1 MNDKL
6 QIKYDGELDI
16 AIGRSRKEVNWKN
29 KTVAWSAFL
38 NRIKDTHRTHE
49 TFSQYL
55 GMNKTMQSD
64 IKDIGG
70 FVGGF
75 IAGGRRK
82 IENVSHRQLVTLD
95 IDFGTMDIW
104 ADFKLMGF
112 AGAIY
117 STHKHSPDKPR
128 LRLIVPLDREVSRE
142 EYEPIARYIANEYD
156 INAFD
161 DTTFDVCRLM
171 YWPSSPKDGDYIF
184 EYSDGEWMSADD
196 ILNSYTDWTDASSWP
211 ISERVDKAVHSEI
224 KKQEVPTEKKGIV
237 GAFCRTYSISEAI
250 DKFLAEEYEACD
262 VENRFTYK
270 HGSTA
275 AGLVVYDDL
284 FAFSHHGTDPASGKL
299 CNAFDLVRVHKF
311 GIKDTDSK
319 ENTPANKFPS
329 YIAMQEFA
337 TNDVEVKK
345 VIAIE
350 RRKEIDAD
358 FNIEEEDIDW
368 ETNLKVDSNENPK
381 STVGNCRKIL
391 ENHKVFRGKIAYNEF
406 RNTVDI
412 LGDLPWRKMDAEL
425 NIWGNFDN
433 GQLIEWFEEN
443 YTITGKENIKI
454 ARLNTAD
461 SHRYHP
467 VKDYLNSLHWDGTPR
482 VDSVFIDYLGIED
495 NEYVRAATRK
505 SLVAAVSRIYSPG
518 IKFDYVIVF
527 VGKQGEKKST
537 LLSKLGK
544 DWFSDNF
551 DLKGT
556 NSDIEQI
563 LGTWIKEIQEL
574 SGFKKKDAERVKA
587 FISTRRDECRL
598 AFKEE
603 KGYFPRQCIFF
614 GTSNNYEFLN
624 DPTGNRRFWPMAT
637 DMSRRKK
644 DPWDDLNSNEVDQIW
659 AEAIHHYKQGETLY
673 LPEYLEKIANTV
685 QANFTESDD
694 RSGIV
699 SEFLDMLL
707 PENWN
712 KMDLC
717 DRRNYLHEDESMRA
731 QGISKRNRVSVA
743 EIWCELFHKDRVDM
757 VRRNTAEIYT
767 IMRKMNGWREGANQI
782 KVGEY
787 GWQKVFYRNTT
798 DQDG

>member
-1 MNDKL
+1 MSDKL

-29 KTVAWSAFL
+29 KTVDWSAFL

-224 KKQEVPTEKKGIV
+224 KKQEIPTEKKGIV

-319 ENTPANKFPS
+319 ENTPANKLPS

-337 TNDVEVKK
+337 TKDGEVRKTIAEERLESAKEDFEDFTEEDVVEV
-345 VIAIE
+345 
-350 RRKEIDAD
+350 
-358 FNIEEEDIDW
+358 EDDTW
-368 ETNLKVDSNENPK
+368 LEKLDVDSK
-381 STVGNCRKIL
+381 GVTKASITNCRLIF
-391 ENHKVFRGKIAYNEF
+391 ENHKAFKGKFAYNEF
-406 RNTVDI
+406 RNTNDVM
-412 LGDLPWRKMDAEL
+412 GNLPWRRVDKSM
-425 NIWGNFDN
+425 NIWNNFDN
-433 GQLIEWFEEN
+433 GHLSEWFERNFDISHES
-443 YTITGKENIKI
+443 KLKI
-454 ARLNTAD
+454 AKLNTFD
-461 SHRYHP
+461 MHRYHP
-467 VKDYLNSLHWDGTPR
+467 VRDYLNSLKWDGVKR
-482 VDSVFIDYLGIED
+482 VETVFIDNLGAAD
-495 NEYVRAATRK
+495 TPYTRAVTLK
-505 SLVAAVSRIYSPG
+505 SLVAAVARIFEPG
-518 IKFDYVIVF
+518 VKFDYVSVLVGEQG
-527 VGKQGEKKST
+527 VGKSVT
-537 LLSKLGK
+537 LQKLGK
-544 DWFSDNF
+544 SDKGWFSDNF

-556 NSDIEQI
+556 NQDVEQV
-563 LGTWIKEIQEL
+563 LGVWIKEIQEL
-574 SGFKKKDAERVKA
+574 AGFRGKDAEKVKS
-587 FISTRRDECRL
+587 FISSRQDECRL

-603 KGYFPRQCIFF
+603 KGYFPRQCVFF
-614 GTSNNYEFLN
+614 GTSNDYNFLN
-624 DPTGNRRFWPMAT
+624 DPSGNRRFWPIRT
-637 DMSRRKK
+637 YVQEPTKDFRRLE
-644 DPWDDLNSNEVDQIW
+644 DEVDQIW
-659 AEAIHHYKQGETLY
+659 AEAVQIYKNGESLFLDKNTEAMARRMQDDYRSIDEWEELIR
-673 LPEYLEKIANTV
+673 EYLDIEW
-685 QANFTESDD
+685 
-694 RSGIV
+694 
-699 SEFLDMLL
+699 
-707 PENWN
+707 PENW
-712 KMDLC
+712 KEMDLGS
-717 DRRNYLHEDESMRA
+717 RKLFLNGDELA
-731 QGISKRNRVSVA
+731 PKGEVKRDKFSVLD
-743 EIWCELFHKDRVDM
+743 IWCERFNGDIKIASSDAKRI
-757 VRRNTAEIYT
+757 RNA
-767 IMRKMNGWREGANQI
+767 MRKIEGWEEKVI
-782 KVGEY
+782 KVEGKSVR
-787 GWQKVFYRNTT
+787 GFYRIK
-798 DQDG
+798 

>member
-1 MNDKL
+1 MSNKL

-16 AIGRSRKEVNWKN
+16 AVGRSRKEVNWKN
-29 KTVAWSAFL
+29 KTVDWSSFL
-38 NRIKDTHRTHE
+38 NRIKDTHRSHE

-82 IENVSHRQLVTLD
+82 IENISHRQLVTLD

-311 GIKDTDSK
+311 GIKDDGVHEKTNASK
-319 ENTPANKFPS
+319 YPSFIAMENLATQDKDVKMTIAREKTEKADRDFAGIDLEEEYNDDWMVDLEVDKKRNYLATYKNVRLILDNDPFIRNKF
-329 YIAMQEFA
+329 A
-337 TNDVEVKK
+337 NDIFSKRV
-345 VIAIE
+345 AI
-350 RRKEIDAD
+350 
-358 FNIEEEDIDW
+358 
-368 ETNLKVDSNENPK
+368 LK
-381 STVGNCRKIL
+381 
-391 ENHKVFRGKIAYNEF
+391 
-406 RNTVDI
+406 
-412 LGDLPWRKMDAEL
+412 DLPWRKLKGGYDYLTDADEAEL
-425 NIWGNFDN
+425 RIYLSSEPWGIKGKDLIHDVLVANTSRDVFHPVCDYIKPLVWDKIPRIDTLFIQALGVDDTEYSRACSRKMLIAAIERVFDP
-433 GQLIEWFEEN
+433 GSYMDYTMTFIGEEGVGKSKFLGRLARN
-443 YTITGKENIKI
+443 KKWHVDSFSVDGKEAYENIRGKWLVEI
-454 ARLNTAD
+454 AELTA
-461 SHRYHP
+461 
-467 VKDYLNSLHWDGTPR
+467 VKNSDPNK
-482 VDSVFIDYLGIED
+482 VKNF
-495 NEYVRAATRK
+495 
-505 SLVAAVSRIYSPG
+505 
-518 IKFDYVIVF
+518 
-527 VGKQGEKKST
+527 
-537 LLSKLGK
+537 LSKTSDFYRASYDRYPQ
-544 DWFSDNF
+544 DW
-551 DLKGT
+551 
-556 NSDIEQI
+556 
-563 LGTWIKEIQEL
+563 
-574 SGFKKKDAERVKA
+574 
-587 FISTRRDECRL
+587 
-598 AFKEE
+598 
-603 KGYFPRQCIFF
+603 PRQCVFF
-614 GTSNNYEFLN
+614 GSGNEEHFLKGIGG
-624 DPTGNRRFWPMAT
+624 DRRFWPVKV
-637 DMSRRKK
+637 DK
-644 DPWDDLNSNEVDQIW
+644 DKITKRWDKFTEYELDQVW
-659 AEAIHHYKQGETLY
+659 AEAKYFYLQGEKPF
-673 LPEYLEKIANTV
+673 LPPKLEIVAK
-685 QANFTESDD
+685 QMQKGYTEVDSWEDQIDD
-694 RSGIV
+694 
-699 SEFLDMLL
+699 FLETLL
-707 PENWN
+707 PEDWESKDEDCLYDFTNESECTTLRANVTTIEIW
-712 KMDLC
+712 KLC
-717 DRRNYLHEDESMRA
+717 FKGNRAIDYLSQSRIVKIMNRKEDWEYSRFRRNGKQLR
-731 QGISKRNRVSVA
+731 
-743 EIWCELFHKDRVDM
+743 
-757 VRRNTAEIYT
+757 
-767 IMRKMNGWREGANQI
+767 GWV
-782 KVGEY
+782 KV
-787 GWQKVFYRNTT
+787 
-798 DQDG
+798 